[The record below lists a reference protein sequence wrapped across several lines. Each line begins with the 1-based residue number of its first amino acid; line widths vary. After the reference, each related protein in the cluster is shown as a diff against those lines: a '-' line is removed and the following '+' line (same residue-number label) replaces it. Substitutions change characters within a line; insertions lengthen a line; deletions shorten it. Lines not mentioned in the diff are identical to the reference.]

1 MQRKN
6 SQYIAQLLATA
17 AQIYAKLESPEN
29 KTGLFRKH
37 IKKSPKNEWGLAR
50 VFLWAQSS
58 ANLAPKQ
65 DDKDAVN
72 AIVNLINE
80 RLTEKF
86 DAFKK
91 SLKGKSAISKE
102 GKSKYVVLGE
112 ASGPSKDAERAFIK
126 MLEDEPDKHH
136 ETRLLIAVSK
146 QCSEVLP
153 ADQCPMFANTYIKF
167 GEQNKSRYQ
176 AIFEAPAAQKELKP

>member
-1 MQRKN
+1 MQRKS
-6 SQYIAQLLATA
+6 SQYIDQLLMKA
-17 AQIYAKLESPEN
+17 AQIYAQLESPEN
-29 KTGLFRKH
+29 KPGLFRKH
-37 IKKSPKNEWGLAR
+37 IKKSPKNEYGLAR
-50 VFLWAQSS
+50 VSLWAHSY
-58 ANLAPKQ
+58 ANASPKQ

-80 RLTEKF
+80 RLTEKLE
-86 DAFKK
+86 AFKK

-153 ADQCPMFANTYIKF
+153 ADQCPMFAQTYIQF
-167 GEQNKSRYQ
+167 GQNKSRYQ
-176 AIFEAPAAQKELKP
+176 EIFEAPAAQKELKP